1 MYVHYLHI
9 TTLYIHIYTYRIRY
23 LHVTILHIHT
33 CHYLAFIL
41 ATYFQ
46 MCREEWMRVAAAGG
60 LRHLPLYRT
69 GCGFAAMPGNRVL
82 FPVANIQYTGSLPVT
97 RTQL

>member
-1 MYVHYLHI
+1 MYTTFTLDI

-41 ATYFQ
+41 ATYFHTSS
-46 MCREEWMRVAAAGG
+46 RRV
-60 LRHLPLYRT
+60 PFQ
-69 GCGFAAMPGNRVL
+69 CP
-82 FPVANIQYTGSLPVT
+82 S
-97 RTQL
+97 